1 MPGITHVPLHH
12 KRPAIALVAAFLVR
26 QQTKYTSEGWGLEAE
41 FLCVDL
47 ELFFLVL
54 KQGLFDFSMG
64 STK

>member
-1 MPGITHVPLHH
+1 MCPFTTS
-12 KRPAIALVAAFLVR
+12 ALQSPWLLRSSFANK
-26 QQTKYTSEGWGLEAE
+26 QKYTSEGWGLEAE